1 MLEARLFL
9 GTSVKSVNCPQS
21 PFFLCSSP
29 LVLWLSLDLVSS
41 ALLSFILPVGIR
53 QSHSE
58 ADMLTPQRRLSAP
71 WLPMLFT
78 RGQVGFGR
86 EQKIP
91 QLQTLLVTATRS
103 PANLTLSPT
112 ARPCLKEKKCA
123 QEEVGVR
130 GRDYRPVRS
139 QVPHL

>member
-1 MLEARLFL
+1 
-9 GTSVKSVNCPQS
+9 
-21 PFFLCSSP
+21 
-29 LVLWLSLDLVSS
+29 
-41 ALLSFILPVGIR
+41 
-53 QSHSE
+53 
-58 ADMLTPQRRLSAP
+58 MLTPQRRLSAP

-112 ARPCLKEKKCA
+112 AQPCLKEKKCA